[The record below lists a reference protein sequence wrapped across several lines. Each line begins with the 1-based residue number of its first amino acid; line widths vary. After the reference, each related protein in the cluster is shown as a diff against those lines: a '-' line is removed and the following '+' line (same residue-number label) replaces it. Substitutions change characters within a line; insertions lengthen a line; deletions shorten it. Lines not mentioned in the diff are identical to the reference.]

1 VADATAGGAVTTSV
15 RVLAVAGALQA
26 ASGLLPLDVDVGRY
40 LAAASSGAVGTVL
53 GQAFQEG
60 RRPGDSPSPVSDVAV
75 RLVPYS
81 DALVA
86 RLEHIRRGARAD
98 ARSYRTSA
106 RALQAARR
114 ALERALSD
122 AGAGELVRFTAVS
135 PDGMFE
141 LERVPAG
148 RWLLIA
154 ERAVFVPRAAPPPGK
169 QERQMFAPAP
179 RLRGYYAVT
188 VWLRDFS
195 LEEGGAEMVQLTDRN
210 AWMTAIEEER
220 EPGGGS

>member
-1 VADATAGGAVTTSV
+1 MADAAAGGAVTAGV

-26 ASGLLPLDVDVGRY
+26 ASGLLPLDVDAGRY

-53 GQAFQEG
+53 GQALEEG
-60 RRPGDSPSPVSDVAV
+60 RRPGDAPNPVAGVAV
-75 RLVPYS
+75 TLLPYS

-86 RLEHIRRGARAD
+86 RLEDIRRSARAD

-106 RALQAARR
+106 RALRTARR
-114 ALERALSD
+114 GLERALSE

-135 PDGMFE
+135 PDGMFQ

-154 ERAVFVPRAAPPPGK
+154 ERAVFVPKPAPPPGK
-169 QERQMFAPAP
+169 QERQIFAPAP

-188 VWLRDFS
+188 VWVRDFS
-195 LEEGGAEMVQLTDRN
+195 LEEGGSEMVELTDRN
-210 AWMTAIEEER
+210 TWMTAIEEER
-220 EPGGGS
+220 EPGGGP